1 MKIDE
6 SKKFVYRPLSSKGEM
21 LLANDGDSFTA
32 PFFEEIRYL
41 LHNVN
46 SLFSSYRLRVYPLS
60 YKESPMEVMNRNLF
74 KKESYLLVACI
85 IDENMNIVSFLL
97 VDKFA
102 NSHGMVIDKKNLEA
116 IVSFYQGVYIEEIEG
131 EPTPLDV
138 FLPSLNGD
146 LFLPFSNGRKELP

>member
-6 SKKFVYRPLSSKGEM
+6 SKRFVYRALSSKGEM

-60 YKESPMEVMNRNLF
+60 YKESPMEVMKRNLF

-85 IDENMNIVSFLL
+85 IDENMNIQILPSILVILPQDSL
-97 VDKFA
+97 VDFAKRLEAFRVKEEDKENAEEA
-102 NSHGMVIDKKNLEA
+102 NSNEDENA
-116 IVSFYQGVYIEEIEG
+116 
-131 EPTPLDV
+131 D
-138 FLPSLNGD
+138 
-146 LFLPFSNGRKELP
+146 